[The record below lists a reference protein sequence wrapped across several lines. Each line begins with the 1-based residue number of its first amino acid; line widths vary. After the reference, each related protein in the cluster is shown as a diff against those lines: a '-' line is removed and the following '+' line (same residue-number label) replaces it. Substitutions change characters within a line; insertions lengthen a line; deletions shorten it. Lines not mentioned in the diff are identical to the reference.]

1 MRKLSNRV
9 LGVLSAAAI
18 CVSLGAGVPRVL
30 EGKAESAKT
39 FQFYEGFNTVA
50 EMKTNPFLAASELSD
65 GTFSETQNGSVLDS
79 TGWKTSTLMKD
90 PKTDA
95 SLTYAF
101 AGGLQ
106 DFTYVGY
113 MVGTGL
119 GKKVEISVADTLDG
133 VYTVAEVEPSV
144 SDDSTYT
151 YALSD
156 IADSV
161 RYVKLTFKA
170 TGYESWQFVLGYAQ
184 ATVMA
189 DEYTKGA
196 GQFVE
201 KYDQNDSNR
210 FISAYTIA
218 AAGKKAADKQALSTV
233 TDNEG
238 CCSACKDG
246 RSQTLIKA
254 GDTGDLPIVYYFPNG
269 FTSFNFD
276 TSVFTDN
283 VTSTTEVAD
292 TLNGTYTAVAN
303 GAAVPESARFLKIT
317 IKGGSYDNWECGFK
331 KLTVT
336 YNQYVAIN
344 YTDADL
350 YFVEQFKS
358 MDFLQDPHVVRYEIR
373 DFASGQLAK
382 DVSVNDVLYSTS
394 NTGCLNTCKE
404 YDNNGDPISG
414 KTMTLFKK
422 GGHTLSIIYEFPNGM
437 DSIAYTGFGNGNW
450 GGPYGNNKFWM
461 YVSASEDGEWE
472 SLASLSNGNK
482 WDRNYPYYVGESNAG
497 NRVDYSIDGSKLPAN
512 MRYLKLELVGFN
524 SDDWDKYDDWSLA
537 LGELSVQESNPGKA
551 ALAGTANFTDT
562 FSGENC
568 RFVSNAYRVP
578 TANSPDALQGSFT
591 ESDETEH
598 LSLFGDGRRKCMYRT
613 DNAKAVELV
622 YYFPNGFSSAK
633 FTLLGGK
640 SPTMAV
646 SDKLYG
652 TYDLIAVSSSQ
663 VPHTT
668 EKSVWNQKAIPAGM
682 KYLKITVPADAEAGA
697 ASYLPVSLAVEY
709 NTYMTLGVDPVPGPI
724 VTTTTTGSVTEPT
737 APTETEPTSKTT
749 APTETEPTSKTT
761 DETYEIVVP
770 TIVTVQDSTR
780 TTGEEENGETPS
792 TGSSLPIVAV
802 MITLAAAGVL
812 VLNRKKFL

>member
-254 GDTGDLPIVYYFPNG
+254 GDTGDLPLCI
-269 FTSFNFD
+269 TS
-276 TSVFTDN
+276 
-283 VTSTTEVAD
+283 
-292 TLNGTYTAVAN
+292 
-303 GAAVPESARFLKIT
+303 P
-317 IKGGSYDNWECGFK
+317 
-331 KLTVT
+331 
-336 YNQYVAIN
+336 
-344 YTDADL
+344 
-350 YFVEQFKS
+350 
-358 MDFLQDPHVVRYEIR
+358 
-373 DFASGQLAK
+373 
-382 DVSVNDVLYSTS
+382 
-394 NTGCLNTCKE
+394 TGL
-404 YDNNGDPISG
+404 P
-414 KTMTLFKK
+414 
-422 GGHTLSIIYEFPNGM
+422 LSILIQ
-437 DSIAYTGFGNGNW
+437 
-450 GGPYGNNKFWM
+450 
-461 YVSASEDGEWE
+461 AS
-472 SLASLSNGNK
+472 S
-482 WDRNYPYYVGESNAG
+482 R
-497 NRVDYSIDGSKLPAN
+497 I
-512 MRYLKLELVGFN
+512 M
-524 SDDWDKYDDWSLA
+524 
-537 LGELSVQESNPGKA
+537 
-551 ALAGTANFTDT
+551 
-562 FSGENC
+562 
-568 RFVSNAYRVP
+568 
-578 TANSPDALQGSFT
+578 
-591 ESDETEH
+591 
-598 LSLFGDGRRKCMYRT
+598 
-613 DNAKAVELV
+613 
-622 YYFPNGFSSAK
+622 
-633 FTLLGGK
+633 
-640 SPTMAV
+640 
-646 SDKLYG
+646 
-652 TYDLIAVSSSQ
+652 
-663 VPHTT
+663 
-668 EKSVWNQKAIPAGM
+668 
-682 KYLKITVPADAEAGA
+682 
-697 ASYLPVSLAVEY
+697 
-709 NTYMTLGVDPVPGPI
+709 
-724 VTTTTTGSVTEPT
+724 
-737 APTETEPTSKTT
+737 
-749 APTETEPTSKTT
+749 
-761 DETYEIVVP
+761 
-770 TIVTVQDSTR
+770 
-780 TTGEEENGETPS
+780 
-792 TGSSLPIVAV
+792 
-802 MITLAAAGVL
+802 
-812 VLNRKKFL
+812 